1 MPEYSRDVFSKYS
14 NEQLLTYIEQQN
26 DQMGRLETRFRGM
39 IIIIVRVCGHHYSC
53 ADVVRAYKGVL
64 TEKDALEATV
74 KALSISQEDDADSA
88 LPGEGDR
95 PSDNETDYETL
106 KSSTGDCVRS
116 EGVRS
121 DLSEAGDSGAETKP
135 IKDHL
140 SPSGIII
147 SPIHSSNLQCY
158 VCSQ

>member
-1 MPEYSRDVFSKYS
+1 MPEYSRDVFIKYS

-39 IIIIVRVCGHHYSC
+39 IIGCVDISSHSYVFCV
-53 ADVVRAYKGVL
+53 DVVRAYKGVL

-121 DLSEAGDSGAETKP
+121 DMSEAGDSGAETKQN
-135 IKDHL
+135 HL
-140 SPSGIII
+140 SPSGMYHQSI
-147 SPIHSSNLQCY
+147 PLT
-158 VCSQ
+158 